1 MADDSNNFEVEET
14 LSNIDASDNMERE
27 ETLSNIDASDNIETV
42 EVLAHDSNATNND
55 PDFTPPK
62 KRKTTKKLRN
72 KKQKEKI
79 KKIKKNSAENC
90 KKKPTERPKNSQ
102 SKEIT
107 MDVGENVYDVT
118 CGSLDGQFYLDMF
131 SSGNF
136 NILKQFSFTNNIHTK
151 TCEDKLFR

>member
-1 MADDSNNFEVEET
+1 MREEHNIADDSNNFETEET
-14 LSNIDASDNMERE
+14 LSNIDASDNME
-27 ETLSNIDASDNIETV
+27 TV
-42 EVLAHDSNATNND
+42 EVLVHDSNATNND

-62 KRKTTKKLRN
+62 KRKTTKKPRN

-79 KKIKKNSAENC
+79 TKIKKNSAENC

-118 CGSLDGQFYLDMF
+118 CGGLEGQFYLDMF

-151 TCEDKLFR
+151 TYEDKLFR